1 MNPLLINITGMIYI
15 FHHTKKTKKFKQNN
29 KTIALNVLFIPRN
42 TKTVRLAYKS
52 KYNRKSENQV
62 VLLMIADGK
71 KWHYLALKSERILD
85 GEKWYNR
92 PVRSLSR
99 LLRGIK
105 SNHNRDFYCLNC
117 FHSYR
122 TDNKLKK
129 HEKLCCE
136 HDYCHVEMPTKD
148 NKNIKIQSWREI
160 IKISFHNLC

>member
-1 MNPLLINITGMIYI
+1 MV
-15 FHHTKKTKKFKQNN
+15 K
-29 KTIALNVLFIPRN
+29 
-42 TKTVRLAYKS
+42 
-52 KYNRKSENQV
+52 
-62 VLLMIADGK
+62 
-71 KWHYLALKSERILD
+71 
-85 GEKWYNR
+85 NR